1 MNSLERLKP
10 LALLLLRAALGI
22 VFMAHGW
29 PKLFGQNTGM
39 QLFFADHGLPAS
51 FVYLTG
57 VLELFGGGL
66 LILGLFTRAAA
77 FLLAI
82 EMGAAIWKVHLLKGY
97 LAVHEYEGPL
107 VLFAACFALAT
118 IGAGLLSI
126 DQPLFGGRRSSSRGS
141 KKKTE

>member
-1 MNSLERLKP
+1 MEKLRP

-29 PKLFGQNTGM
+29 PKLFGQNAGM
-39 QLFFADHGLPAS
+39 QQFFADHGLPAS

-66 LILGLFTRAAA
+66 LILGLFTRAVA

-82 EMGAAIWKVHLLKGY
+82 EMGVVIWKVHLAKGY
-97 LAVHEYEGPL
+97 LAVHEYEHPL

-126 DQPLFGGRRSSSRGS
+126 DQPLFGGRKSGSRGFR
-141 KKKTE
+141 KKAE